1 MSLRKKWITIQ
12 LPRSWTS
19 LTSVITNSSNCL
31 FHRRINLAKR
41 KLTVQQRKRV
51 AAIQEQRKQRLLARQ
66 EQNIDSIEG
75 AEPLHGLVISRH
87 GRNLDIQDENNKISH
102 CQFRQNLGDIACGD
116 RVVWEK
122 TSNDPNIHE
131 GVVTALIDRT
141 SVLTRSTFS
150 GEEKP
155 LAANITQLIIV
166 LAPQPEPS
174 EYLLDQYLIA
184 AERMGVNAIIAFNK
198 SDLLSNAEHQVLEER
213 FAQYSNIGYELVFI
227 SSRNADGLLPLMDKL
242 HKQSSILVG
251 QSGVGKSSLT
261 NALIPELKLET
272 NRLSEKS
279 QLGQHTTSASTLYF
293 LENGGLLI
301 DSPGVRSFRLGDID
315 RSTLENGFVDLKP
328 YLGHCRFSDCSH
340 TSEPGCALKQALT
353 EGKISALRLD
363 NFLHMLA
370 NIQKK

>member
-1 MSLRKKWITIQ
+1 M
-12 LPRSWTS
+12 
-19 LTSVITNSSNCL
+19 
-31 FHRRINLAKR
+31 
-41 KLTVQQRKRV
+41 
-51 AAIQEQRKQRLLARQ
+51 
-66 EQNIDSIEG
+66 
-75 AEPLHGLVISRH
+75 
-87 GRNLDIQDENNKISH
+87 
-102 CQFRQNLGDIACGD
+102 
-116 RVVWEK
+116 VWEK
-122 TSNDPNIHE
+122 TSKDPAIHE
-131 GVVTALIDRT
+131 GVVTALIDRKT
-141 SVLTRSTFS
+141 VLTRSTFS

-155 LAANITQLIIV
+155 LAANVTQLIIV

-198 SDLLSNAEHQVLEER
+198 SDLLTNEEHLALEQR
-213 FAQYSNIGYELVFI
+213 FVHYNNIGYQVVFI
-227 SSRNADGLLPLMDKL
+227 STRNEVGLMPLMDKL
-242 HKQSSILVG
+242 RGQSSILVG

-272 NRLSEKS
+272 NQLSEKS

-340 TSEPGCALKQALT
+340 SSEPGCALQQALA
-353 EGKISALRLD
+353 EGKISAHRLE
-363 NFLHMLA
+363 NFLHMADKL
-370 NIQKK
+370 K